1 MDTRTPSES
10 LRDIKDLTG
19 LSEIALARRLGI
31 SQPTVNRI
39 LHGKSDCKASTLM
52 AIQAWRI
59 ELVDNQEAA

>member
-19 LSEIALARRLGI
+19 LSEVALARRLGV

-39 LHGKSDCKASTLM
+39 LHGKSDCKASTLI
-52 AIQAWRI
+52 AIQSWRS
-59 ELVDNQEAA
+59 ELATEEAR

>member
-19 LSEIALARRLGI
+19 LSEVALARRLGV

-39 LHGKSDCKASTLM
+39 LHGKSDCKASTLI
-52 AIQAWRI
+52 AIQAWRS
-59 ELVDNQEAA
+59 ELATEEAR